1 MPSRIINRILAQT
14 GMPRLVTALA
24 DELGASDLQSLLLT
38 VYQARARDVREA
50 EVLARAG
57 QHTLLAP
64 STVDARLLNRFDRIA
79 FDCARD
85 FEAVDL
91 SPVCP
96 LGTNFVLGLIDQ
108 NNVLTTIRNAEVL
121 GDSTPALAL
130 ECARR
135 RKPQSQRVA
144 AQPVRLASSHRVI
157 RLQPFDFPGYSP
169 HFRLF
174 GLVSAGRDTGSQEF
188 EMQHLNEHVRVY
200 LDLFRALNREG
211 FQASTPL
218 VEFADMRITEALL
231 ESAGVSREHVR
242 AAVRAHAPGSGER
255 FLHERGVSLPADVAD
270 TEAHPSLALLKRRV
284 VEPLEA
290 GYPEAEIRINL
301 ARLEGLGYYTGFCLR
316 ISPMAPDGV
325 RYPVADGG
333 FTDWTARLLEDKKE
347 RLLISGI
354 GSEFVC
360 RRYWQ

>member
-1 MPSRIINRILAQT
+1 MPSRIISRILAQT
-14 GMPRLVTALA
+14 GIPGLA
-24 DELGASDLQSLLLT
+24 SVLAEELSASDLQSLLLA
-38 VYQARARDVREA
+38 VYQARTRGVREA

-57 QHTLLAP
+57 RQALLAP
-64 STVDARLLNRFDRIA
+64 STVDAGLLNHFDRVA

-96 LGTNFVLGLIDQ
+96 LGTNFVLGSVDQ

-135 RKPQSQRVA
+135 RKPQAQRVSA
-144 AQPVRLASSHRVI
+144 PPVRLASSHRVV

-174 GLVSAGRDTGSQEF
+174 GMVSAGRDTGSQEF
-188 EMQHLNEHVRVY
+188 EMQHLNQHVRVY
-200 LDLFRALNREG
+200 LDLFRALSRDG
-211 FQASTPL
+211 FHAARPL
-218 VEFADMRITEALL
+218 VEFSDLRITETLL
-231 ESAGVSREHVR
+231 ESAGISREHVR
-242 AAVRAHAPGSGER
+242 ATVRAHAPGSGER
-255 FLHERGVSLPADVAD
+255 LLRERGVRLPADVED
-270 TEAHPSLALLKRRV
+270 TGAHPSLALLKRRV
-284 VEPLEA
+284 VEPIEA
-290 GYPEAEIRINL
+290 EYPEAQIRINL
-301 ARLEGLGYYTGFCLR
+301 ARLEGLGYYTGYCLR
-316 ISPMAPDGV
+316 ISPEAPDGL

-333 FTDWTARLLEDKKE
+333 FTNWTARLLEDQKE
-347 RLLISGI
+347 RLLTSGI

-360 RRYWQ
+360 RRYRG